1 LLKPK
6 LQNGIEKPLDD
17 TYRNIAPWDKERGM
31 AEPEDEHYGKI
42 QSYRTRPDR
51 QAIVIAYLPSQL
63 RALKP
68 PTLVKELPEKR

>member
-31 AEPEDEHYGKI
+31 TDPKDEHHGKI
-42 QSYRTRPDR
+42 QSFRGRPDR
-51 QAIVIAYLPSQL
+51 EAIVIAYLPSQL
-63 RALKP
+63 GALKP
-68 PTLVKELPEKR
+68 PTLAKKRA

>member
-31 AEPEDEHYGKI
+31 TDPEDEHHGKK
-42 QSYRTRPDR
+42 QSFRARPDR
-51 QAIVIAYLPSQL
+51 EAIVVAYLPSQL
-63 RALKP
+63 GALKP
-68 PTLVKELPEKR
+68 PTLAKKRA